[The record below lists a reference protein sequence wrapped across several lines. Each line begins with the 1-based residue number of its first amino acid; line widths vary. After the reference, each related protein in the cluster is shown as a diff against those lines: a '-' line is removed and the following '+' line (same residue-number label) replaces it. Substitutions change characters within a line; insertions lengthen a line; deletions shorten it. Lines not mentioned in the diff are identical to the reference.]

1 MILKIDTTSSIPVYA
16 QMVDQ
21 IRRAVASGTLRPGD
35 PLPSL
40 RETAVK
46 LRINPLT
53 VNKAYKL
60 LEYEGLIE
68 TRQGR
73 GSFVAAGVEAASE
86 EYRRETLTRAIDDLV
101 VDAHHMGVSND
112 ELREL
117 FEERVESAEN
127 DLQGETPGRID
138 T

>member
-112 ELREL
+112 E
-117 FEERVESAEN
+117 
-127 DLQGETPGRID
+127 
-138 T
+138 